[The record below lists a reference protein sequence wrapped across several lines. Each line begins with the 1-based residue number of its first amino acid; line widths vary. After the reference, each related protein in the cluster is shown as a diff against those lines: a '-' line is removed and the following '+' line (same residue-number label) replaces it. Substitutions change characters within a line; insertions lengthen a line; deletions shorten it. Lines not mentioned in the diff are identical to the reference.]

1 MAAKALDDREA
12 LPSRSQIKVGKRGAP
27 QAFARKLYE
36 ILEVESTDHIAWN
49 DTGSAF
55 YIVNMEVFTEQILMK
70 YFRHQKFPS
79 FQRQLNLYGF
89 RKVTRGPDT
98 GAYAHKCFVRD
109 RPELLDFVRRTQ
121 APASKVKLPAP
132 EEEAAKEQPPTSQ
145 PIQFPGTT
153 LQPPSLHDYSRLHDY
168 ALPAFPPAAAA
179 YPPGLVTFPLSLL
192 FEPNKTLTDMNL
204 SLNLLRQFQQSQQN
218 MQHIESLLPLK
229 LERFERKVKA
239 PPAPRK
245 PQWCTEDGCSR
256 LPMFGPAGQK
266 PVVCSAHRKEGMF
279 NVYEFLGATPAPA
292 PTPEGPSTKTSPK
305 ASPRGSPVAKREVT
319 PCKHS
324 GCSDPAACKQ
334 DYCTM
339 HRLDML
345 LQAATS
351 VDC

>member
-1 MAAKALDDREA
+1 
-12 LPSRSQIKVGKRGAP
+12 
-27 QAFARKLYE
+27 
-36 ILEVESTDHIAWN
+36 
-49 DTGSAF
+49 
-55 YIVNMEVFTEQILMK
+55 MEVFTEQILTK
-70 YFRHQKFPS
+70 YFRHSKFLS
-79 FQRQLNLYGF
+79 FTRQLNLYGF
-89 RKVTRGPDT
+89 RKVITCGPDEW
-98 GAYAHKCFVRD
+98 AYEHKCFLRD
-109 RPELLDFVRRTQ
+109 RPDLLDFVRRTL
-121 APASKVKLPAP
+121 APASKGKVPAPEEEAANVRRKLAPASKGKVPAP

-153 LQPPSLHDYSRLHDY
+153 LQSPSLHDYSRLHDY